1 MSMNIVAIA
10 GNITRDPELRATQ
23 RGMSILSFGL
33 AVNDR
38 KKNQQTGE
46 WEDYAN
52 FIDCSMFG
60 SRAESLSRYLSKGTK
75 IAVQGRLHYS
85 TWEKNGEKRSKLE
98 VYVDELE
105 FMSRREE
112 QQPSFAPK
120 APSYSAPS
128 APMPEPLPNTD
139 VYGEDIPF

>member
-10 GNITRDPELRATQ
+10 GNITRDPELRTTQ
-23 RGMSILSFGL
+23 SGMSILSFGL

-46 WEDYAN
+46 WEDYPN

-60 SRAESLSRYLSKGTK
+60 GRAESLSRYLSKGTK
-75 IAVQGRLHYS
+75 VAVQGRLHYS

-112 QQPSFAPK
+112 QPSFAPK
-120 APSYSAPS
+120 AP
-128 APMPEPLPNTD
+128 
-139 VYGEDIPF
+139 